1 MTKES
6 RTNKKIVQAYSIGF
20 GFRSPYQII
29 LDGEFCKVALDKK
42 IYLKDALPE
51 LMFAPTRLIV
61 TECILNEL
69 KSKGHD
75 HTSAYILAKKFETR
89 KCPHKDQPVSSY
101 QCIRD
106 LVGTDNK
113 NHLLIATQH
122 PKLKDRLRKIP
133 GVPIVYVN
141 VKHQRLGI
149 EPMTDRS
156 KQVMKQ
162 HEIEKAQP
170 LDKVTLQIKRKL
182 LSNDQEGQQQQKP
195 KPKKRKVK
203 GVNPLAMKK
212 KKKKTPPPP
221 KKKTTNDNKTKPEKK

>member
-1 MTKES
+1 KES
-6 RTNKKIVQAYSIGF
+6 RTNKKIVHTYSIGF
-20 GFRSPYQII
+20 GFRPPYQIL
-29 LDGEFCKVALDKK
+29 LDGEFCKVALDRK
-42 IYLKDALPE
+42 IYLKDALPS
-51 LMFAPTRLIV
+51 LMFAPTRLLV

-89 KCPHKDQPVSSY
+89 KCSHKEQPVSSY
-101 QCIRD
+101 QCIREA
-106 LVGTDNK
+106 VGDDNK
-113 NHLLIATQH
+113 HHLSIATQN

-133 GVPIVYVN
+133 GVPIIYVN

-162 HEIEKAQP
+162 HELEKTQP
-170 LDKVTLQIKRKL
+170 VDKMTLQLKRKVL
-182 LSNDQEGQQQQKP
+182 ANEGDEHQQKP

-212 KKKKTPPPP
+212 KK
-221 KKKTTNDNKTKPEKK
+221 